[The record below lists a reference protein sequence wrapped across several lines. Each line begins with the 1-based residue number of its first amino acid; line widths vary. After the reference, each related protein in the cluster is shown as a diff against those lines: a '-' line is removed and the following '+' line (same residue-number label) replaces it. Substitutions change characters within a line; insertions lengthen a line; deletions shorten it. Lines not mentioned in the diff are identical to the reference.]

1 MTDASVTLSKEI
13 MQLRQ
18 FFRAAMNDQLFG
30 DEIAWAALALLD
42 LDQIVSLPEDARRS
56 RLFCDALSAWTA
68 VAGTDRKNNFSG
80 SDLLASTAPVATPGQ
95 LMLILTEIM
104 GLASQD
110 AAAAL
115 RLPLAEALDL
125 AKTARLDLEQ
135 GVTGRVLII
144 EDEPLIAEGVAMLV
158 ESLGVEVVAMARSRD
173 QAVALAAKHQP
184 DVVLADFDLGGGG
197 TGLDAVKQISSEMP
211 AVAIF
216 ITAFPDEVLTGED
229 YEPTFVLAKPYRER
243 ALRTALA
250 YSLKAPRAELVE

>member
-1 MTDASVTLSKEI
+1 MTDAGEMLTREI

-30 DEIAWAALALLD
+30 DEIAWAALSLID
-42 LDQIVSLPEDARRS
+42 LDEIAALPEDDRRS

-68 VAGTDRKNNFSG
+68 AAGTERKNNFSG
-80 SDLLASTAPVATPGQ
+80 SDLLASTRPVASPGE
-95 LMLILTEIM
+95 LMLILTEVM
-104 GLASQD
+104 GLAHRD
-110 AAAAL
+110 AASAL
-115 RLPLAEALDL
+115 HLSLADAMDL
-125 AKTARLDLEQ
+125 AKSARAGLEQ
-135 GVTGRVLII
+135 RITGRVLII

-158 ESLGVEVVAMARSRD
+158 ESLGAEVVAMARSLD
-173 QAVALAAKHQP
+173 QAIALAARHRP

-197 TGLDAVKQISSEMP
+197 TGLDAVKQITSEMP

-243 ALRTALA
+243 ALKTALA